1 MKHCIWSDRSVNHT
15 HLGNPATWCPLSVNR
30 ALPVAAI
37 GESLT
42 SSTVERYPHLPTI
55 PNRRVEGRGLHQ
67 CERAVGSVTLDAIA
81 MRSFASR
88 ATIFSMTDLEN
99 LFAGFALGMCG
110 SLLTWFWITRRY
122 RPRFMVST
130 IARSFD
136 PASPSDISYRIKVL
150 NLSRKRGLTDLSIHC
165 RVFIQ
170 GLPDEPEREETH
182 SSFHIPV
189 GDGKGVFP
197 YIENGKGRIFGI
209 HPENLDR
216 GGGSLPDQVLQQMH
230 SRQRSLEQLLRYT
243 GENAYVRIVVVATDD
258 FSGLRASKQLK
269 VTVQRSGAASKIIP
283 GGFPSPSTVEIEPN
297 EKYKETAEDEA
308 PQPGDLNTYKA
319 T

>member
-1 MKHCIWSDRSVNHT
+1 MREGH
-15 HLGNPATWCPLSVNR
+15 
-30 ALPVAAI
+30 
-37 GESLT
+37 
-42 SSTVERYPHLPTI
+42 
-55 PNRRVEGRGLHQ
+55 RVRHSR
-67 CERAVGSVTLDAIA
+67 CDAI
-81 MRSFASR
+81 FASR

-99 LFAGFALGMCG
+99 LFAGFALGMFG

-136 PASPSDISYRIKVL
+136 PASPSDIVYRIKVL

-209 HPENLDR
+209 HPEKLDR

-230 SRQRSLEQLLRYT
+230 SRERSLEQLLRYT

-269 VTVQRSGAASKIIP
+269 VTVKKTSGVASEIIP
-283 GGFPSPSTVEIEPN
+283 GGFSSQSTVEIKPN

-308 PQPGDLNTYKA
+308 PQPGDLNTNKA

>member
-1 MKHCIWSDRSVNHT
+1 M
-15 HLGNPATWCPLSVNR
+15 NR

>member
-1 MKHCIWSDRSVNHT
+1 
-15 HLGNPATWCPLSVNR
+15 
-30 ALPVAAI
+30 
-37 GESLT
+37 
-42 SSTVERYPHLPTI
+42 
-55 PNRRVEGRGLHQ
+55 
-67 CERAVGSVTLDAIA
+67 
-81 MRSFASR
+81 
-88 ATIFSMTDLEN
+88 MTDLEN
-99 LFAGFALGMCG
+99 LFAGFALGMFG
-110 SLLTWFWITRRY
+110 SLLAWFWITRRY

-136 PASPSDISYRIKVL
+136 PAAPSDIVYRIKVL

-209 HPENLDR
+209 HPEKLDR
-216 GGGSLPDQVLQQMH
+216 GGGILPDQVLQQMH
-230 SRQRSLEQLLRYT
+230 NRERSLEQLLRYT

-269 VTVQRSGAASKIIP
+269 VTVKKTSGVESEIIP
-283 GGFPSPSTVEIEPN
+283 GGFSSQSTVEIKPN
-297 EKYKETAEDEA
+297 DKYKETAEDEA
-308 PQPGDLNTYKA
+308 PQPGDLNTNKA

>member
-1 MKHCIWSDRSVNHT
+1 MPVPC
-15 HLGNPATWCPLSVNR
+15 PATPGR
-30 ALPVAAI
+30 
-37 GESLT
+37 
-42 SSTVERYPHLPTI
+42 
-55 PNRRVEGRGLHQ
+55 GRGLQQYDRVSRVCHWR
-67 CERAVGSVTLDAIA
+67 CGA
-81 MRSFASR
+81 SFASR

-99 LFAGFALGMCG
+99 LFAGFALGMFG
-110 SLLTWFWITRRY
+110 SLLAWFWITRRY

-136 PASPSDISYRIKVL
+136 PAAPSDIVYRIKVL
-150 NLSRKRGLTDLSIHC
+150 NLSRKRGLTHLSIHC

-209 HPENLDR
+209 HPENFIVGEEFCRSSSSADAQPGAFVRTTTSLHR
-216 GGGSLPDQVLQQMH
+216 GKRLCAHRGSSNRRL
-230 SRQRSLEQLLRYT
+230 QRSSGVEAAKGHSQKD
-243 GENAYVRIVVVATDD
+243 VRSRVGNHSWRVLN
-258 FSGLRASKQLK
+258 S
-269 VTVQRSGAASKIIP
+269 
-283 GGFPSPSTVEIEPN
+283 STVEIKPN
-297 EKYKETAEDEA
+297 DKYKETAEDEA
-308 PQPGDLNTYKA
+308 PQPGDLNTNKA

>member
-1 MKHCIWSDRSVNHT
+1 MAIRYLVRSSGLAHGHEDQGQT
-15 HLGNPATWCPLSVNR
+15 
-30 ALPVAAI
+30 PV
-37 GESLT
+37 
-42 SSTVERYPHLPTI
+42 
-55 PNRRVEGRGLHQ
+55 
-67 CERAVGSVTLDAIA
+67 
-81 MRSFASR
+81 MRSFAGR

-99 LFAGFALGMCG
+99 LFAGFALGMFG

-136 PASPSDISYRIKVL
+136 PASPSDIVYRIKVL

-209 HPENLDR
+209 HPEKLDR
-216 GGGSLPDQVLQQMH
+216 GGGALPDQVLQQMH

-269 VTVQRSGAASKIIP
+269 VTVQKTSGVESKIIP
-283 GGFPSPSTVEIEPN
+283 GGFPSQSTVDVKPN
-297 EKYKETAEDEA
+297 EKYKESVEDEA
-308 PQPGDLNTYKA
+308 SQPGDLNTNKA